1 MVVAA
6 APRPAWVLGATGL
19 LGGRCAAARGGTSG
33 LCTPHGSLGRTPPR
47 PWSAVRAEADLASD
61 GADVFWCAGA
71 GVVGSSQEALDTEL
85 RVLQGFLEGWH
96 AGGGRSFFL
105 ASSAGG
111 VYAGSAGPP
120 FTEETPPAPLAPYGH
135 AKIRAERLTREFA
148 DRTGMPVLI
157 GRISNLY
164 GPGQDI
170 SKSQGLISQLCRAQL
185 TRQPLS
191 VYVSLDT
198 MRDYLYV
205 NDAAEMSVA
214 ALDAVAETL
223 VMHVKILASERS
235 TTIASILGDLHRLA
249 RRRPPVVLGTSVN
262 ARFQVRDLRL
272 RSVAGRPPRSSSAP
286 RWRPG
291 WHDTVGRRT
300 AAGGQAHVLTSGIPC
315 SRTVRRPLRG
325 IWCESW

>member
-1 MVVAA
+1 LVVAA

-19 LGGRCAAARGGTSG
+19 LGAAVTHTLREDQRPVHTSRIPWKDPAAAVER
-33 LCTPHGSLGRTPPR
+33 LH
-47 PWSAVRAEADLASD
+47 AEADLASD

-96 AGGGRSFFL
+96 ARGRSFFL

-157 GRISNLY
+157 GRFSNLY

-214 ALDAVAETL
+214 ALDAVAETTG
-223 VMHVKILASERS
+223 VHVKILASERS

-272 RSVAGRPPRSSSAP
+272 RSVAWPPTTEFVRTPMAAGMAMTLESVGAQL
-286 RWRPG
+286 R
-291 WHDTVGRRT
+291 VGRL
-300 AAGGQAHVLTSGIPC
+300 VS
-315 SRTVRRPLRG
+315 
-325 IWCESW
+325 